1 MREKFLSMSISLAIL
16 LSSTVV
22 AISARAADC
31 TQTCVEVRREGGEL
45 VITAHRDPVRRKPAP
60 QPSIQSPTKAPSVS
74 TSTRA
79 SSPPTPKKTG
89 KPIRKKA
96 RPSTSLSDQIREVLP
111 AGSFTLLPRAGALIY
126 EPLLIHSHGCSDFS
140 KTLPILDTT
149 ISLRL
154 DPVIYW
160 NWGDGKYESWRGN
173 AVRGAHIYDRPG
185 RYRIEMSCHWGGF
198 FRTPNSSWLPIP
210 DGISSVSSQI
220 VALSRAEVFFT
231 E

>member
-1 MREKFLSMSISLAIL
+1 MREKFLPTSISLAIL
-16 LSSTVV
+16 LSSAVV
-22 AISARAADC
+22 AQSARAADC
-31 TQTCVEVRREGGEL
+31 AQTCVEVRRDGGEL
-45 VITAHRDPVRRKPAP
+45 VISAHRDPVRKTPAP
-60 QPSIQSPTKAPSVS
+60 QPSTQSPTKAPSVS
-74 TSTRA
+74 PST
-79 SSPPTPKKTG
+79 
-89 KPIRKKA
+89 RKKA
-96 RPSTSLSDQIREVLP
+96 RPATSLSDQIREVLP
-111 AGSFTLLPRAGALIY
+111 AGSFTLLPRTGALIY

-173 AVRGAHIYDRPG
+173 ADRGAHIFTRSG

>member
-1 MREKFLSMSISLAIL
+1 MREKFLLVTFSLAIL
-16 LSSTVV
+16 VSSVEV
-22 AISARAADC
+22 QSARAADC

-74 TSTRA
+74 PST
-79 SSPPTPKKTG
+79 
-89 KPIRKKA
+89 RKKA

-198 FRTPNSSWLPIP
+198 FRTPNSSWFPIP
-210 DGISSVSSQI
+210 DGISSVSSQM